1 MKEMNEQYYL
11 FIDTDDVLI
20 DSSTLIQSQVD
31 SHTPFKTTTLKMYEQ
46 LSRNCKY
53 YANEVEKEC
62 KLAYKEKRLPKLY
75 QFPNL
80 EKYDFGITNFNFN
93 ELDSTKI
100 SHIYEN
106 PVDFA
111 NYYVKIANKILEQFL
126 EERDIFLETDNLS
139 FGEKKN
145 VDYEQEKYTLDFFI
159 KTLKNNREA
168 FVNINYY
175 CLREIKRII
184 DVAKLK
190 GDIPKYGALIKI
202 DHNDIIRTNSISS
215 SITRDELLYE
225 KPITDVSR
233 CIIYEDAL
241 EDIIK
246 NFPLMMN
253 ESREVINY
261 DNKYKIKNVNWEAK
275 KAIEVLVNS
284 GLIKA
289 KYNISHHNGL
299 REHTAKERFIYSV
312 LSNTKFIGMRF
323 HGTEH
328 KVVRRFRSS
337 KMEEALKLF
346 PDIEPSRMILL
357 DDSIDNCRDWENKG
371 GRAILY
377 RKLTD
382 SEIVRGHM
390 EDTGLTRIT
399 KFDGDELVDIVNSY
413 KYNKTKRYG
422 VKNG

>member
-215 SITRDELLYE
+215 SITRDELL
-225 KPITDVSR
+225 
-233 CIIYEDAL
+233 
-241 EDIIK
+241 
-246 NFPLMMN
+246 
-253 ESREVINY
+253 
-261 DNKYKIKNVNWEAK
+261 
-275 KAIEVLVNS
+275 EVL
-284 GLIKA
+284 L
-289 KYNISHHNGL
+289 
-299 REHTAKERFIYSV
+299 E
-312 LSNTKFIGMRF
+312 
-323 HGTEH
+323 
-328 KVVRRFRSS
+328 
-337 KMEEALKLF
+337 
-346 PDIEPSRMILL
+346 
-357 DDSIDNCRDWENKG
+357 CR
-371 GRAILY
+371 
-377 RKLTD
+377 
-382 SEIVRGHM
+382 
-390 EDTGLTRIT
+390 
-399 KFDGDELVDIVNSY
+399 
-413 KYNKTKRYG
+413 
-422 VKNG
+422 